1 MSVAQR
7 LLLTLSF
14 ILLALI
20 GIGSAGL
27 WNLKQAQQRVGF
39 IGGNALPS
47 VAELA
52 KAKDAV
58 TEIRVAVFQH
68 AISNDAN
75 QKQQLEDAIQ
85 KNASALDDAF
95 DHYQKTLIVDAKDKA
110 LFEAGKQTWQDYHF
124 YLTAILD
131 KSRGNDLDGV
141 RSMVF
146 SGNGIAVLGNQL
158 YQNINQQ
165 LSYKIARSKEL
176 IAANDAASA
185 STFRLSVSVI
195 AAVVLVSVLLMIG
208 LFASIRGGLAS
219 IQRTLQHV
227 AQSLDF
233 THRAPIKR
241 MDEIGH
247 TASAFN
253 ELLASLQGNLKA
265 IFRSAEE
272 VAAASRQMSENASQV
287 SNAASSQSQAS
298 ADVSATVQQMTVG
311 VGQVAERAN
320 EAHALA
326 RETGTLAEQGSTTIG
341 ESISDIREIAVAV
354 RTASESIRRLE
365 AQSAEVVS
373 VVQVIK
379 EVADQTNLLALN
391 AAIEAARAGE
401 QGRGFAVV
409 ADEVRKLAERTSTS
423 TQEISSTIEAM
434 RNGSQQATE
443 SMQAAEQLVANGVA
457 RADHAD
463 NAIRQIG
470 GSAGR
475 SASMASEISS
485 AIHEQGSASH
495 SIASQIERI
504 ARMAEEASAAAEQT
518 ASSATQLDALA
529 QQQMATL
536 RQYVF

>member
-14 ILLALI
+14 ILLALV

-27 WNLKQAQQRVGF
+27 WNLKQAQLRVGF

-95 DHYQKTLIVDAKDKA
+95 DHYQKSLIVDAKDKA

-131 KSRGNDLDGV
+131 KSRNNDLDGV

-185 STFRLSVSVI
+185 STFKLSVSVI

-247 TASAFN
+247 TARAFN

-265 IFRSAEE
+265 IFQSAEE
-272 VAAASRQMSENASQV
+272 VAAASRQMSENANQV

-298 ADVSATVQQMTVG
+298 ADVAATVQQMTVG

-326 RETGTLAEQGSTTIG
+326 RETGTLAEQGSSTIG

-354 RTASESIRRLE
+354 RTASDSIRRLE

-495 SIASQIERI
+495 SIAAQIERI

-518 ASSATQLDALA
+518 ASSASQLDTLA